1 MSKKWFEFRAQDEDA
16 SIVDIYILDIIGD
29 WLDDLWGFDGV
40 TTAKAFVEELSKL
53 EEAVKTLRVHINSP
67 GGDVFGGLNIAN
79 ALRDQRVSKG
89 RTVETIVDG
98 LAASSASIIA
108 MAGSPVRMS
117 DNALIMIHDPW
128 SFAIGGSDDLRK
140 EADALD
146 TVRDTIVTTYQWH
159 SELKTDELRALMEAE
174 TWMDADEAIAKG
186 FADEKVEGLKAAA
199 SINPRALTKLKVP
212 EKYAERVKA
221 LVRDDEP
228 EPAPKAPPEP
238 TPEPAA
244 ADTAEVVKLCGGAGL
259 DIDFAQAL
267 IGEGATTEDVS
278 ARIAAEKESR
288 AGAQARDKEIRAVCK
303 VAGLEE
309 FADSY
314 VTGGMA
320 VDQVREQATLITAK
334 LDKVEIDAGL
344 GPDDGTRRKPVIDVR
359 EVYAQRN
366 QLRLTEGVK

>member
-16 SIVDIYILDIIGD
+16 STVDIYILDIIGD

-53 EEAVKTLRVHINSP
+53 EDSVKTLRVHLNSP
-67 GGDVFGGLNIAN
+67 GGDVFAALNIAN

-117 DNALIMIHDPW
+117 DNALMMIHDPW

-303 VAGLEE
+303 VAGLED